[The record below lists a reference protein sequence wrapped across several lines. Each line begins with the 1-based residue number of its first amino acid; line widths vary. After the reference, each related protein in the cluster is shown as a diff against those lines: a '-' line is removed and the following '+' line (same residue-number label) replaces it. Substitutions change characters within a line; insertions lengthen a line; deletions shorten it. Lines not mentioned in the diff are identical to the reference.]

1 MRKNTTSPH
10 PFPRITNVHNQL
22 AQKLVFCTQMQPEI
36 SIVIPL
42 FNEEESLPELLEWIR
57 KVCIAHQLTYEVIMI
72 DDGSTDNSWATI
84 QQLAAKDSNIKAIRF
99 QRNYGKSPALYMGFK
114 AAEGNVVITMDADL
128 QDSPDEIPD
137 LYRMI
142 TTEGYDL
149 VSGWKKVRYD
159 NAITKNLPSKLYNG
173 TNRLITGIKLHDMN
187 CGLKAYKRK
196 VIKSIEVYGEMH
208 RFIPV
213 LAKHAGFKKIGEK
226 VVQHRPRKYG
236 SSKFGWER
244 FINGFLD
251 LLSIQF
257 ISRFGKKPMHFFGV
271 FGALTFLTGF
281 VLVALLVID
290 KIRLGDQMGVTNKPA
305 FYMALTSMIMGTLF
319 FLAGFLAELIVRNA
333 SDRNHYMTEE
343 KIGL

>member
-1 MRKNTTSPH
+1 M
-10 PFPRITNVHNQL
+10 QL
-22 AQKLVFCTQMQPEI
+22 DI

-42 FNEEESLPELLEWIR
+42 YNEEESLPELVAWIEC
-57 KVCIAHQLTYEVIMI
+57 VCMQHEYSYEVIMI
-72 DDGSTDNSWATI
+72 DDGSTDTSWDVIKELTK
-84 QQLAAKDSNIKAIRF
+84 QYPTVKAIKF

-114 AAEGNVVITMDADL
+114 AAKGNVVITMDADL
-128 QDSPDEIPD
+128 QDSPDEIPG
-137 LYRMI
+137 LYEMI
-142 TTEGYDL
+142 IKDGYDL

-159 NAITKNLPSKLYNG
+159 NAITKNLPSKLYNAV
-173 TNRLITGIKLHDMN
+173 NRRLSGIKLHDMN

-196 VIKSIEVYGEMH
+196 VVKSIEVYGEMH

-236 SSKFGWER
+236 VSKFGWER

-257 ISRFGKKPMHFFGV
+257 VSRFGKKPMHL
-271 FGALTFLTGF
+271 FGALGAFTFLAGF
-281 VLVALLVID
+281 VVVFWLIIERWNEGASFGLTHKV
-290 KIRLGDQMGVTNKPA
+290 G
-305 FYMALTSMIMGTLF
+305 FYLAPPIMIIGTLF
-319 FLAGFLAELIVRNA
+319 FLTGFIGELVVRNA
-333 SDRNHYMTEE
+333 ADRNMYLTEE

>member
-1 MRKNTTSPH
+1 MYFS
-10 PFPRITNVHNQL
+10 
-22 AQKLVFCTQMQPEI
+22 TQMQPDI

-42 FNEEESLPELLEWIR
+42 YNEEESLPELVEWVDR
-57 KVCIAHQLTYEVIMI
+57 VCKTNNYLYEVILV
-72 DDGSTDNSWATI
+72 DDGSTDNSWEVVK
-84 QQLAAKDSNIKAIRF
+84 QLSARLPTVRGIRF
-99 QRNYGKSPALYMGFK
+99 QRNYGKSPALYVGFK

-128 QDSPDEIPD
+128 QDSPDEIPE
-137 LYRMI
+137 LYSMI
-142 TTEGYDL
+142 VNDGYDL

-173 TNRLITGIKLHDMN
+173 VNRWLTGIKLHDMN

-196 VIKSIEVYGEMH
+196 VIKSIDVYGEMH

-257 ISRFGKKPMHFFGV
+257 TSRFGKKPMHFFGV
-271 FGALTFLTGF
+271 LGALTFLTGF
-281 VLVALLVID
+281 IFITQLIIEKL
-290 KIRLGDQMGVTNKPA
+290 RLGANVGLTNKPA
-305 FYMALTSMIMGTLF
+305 FYIALTSMIMGTLF
-319 FLAGFLAELIVRNA
+319 FLSGFVAELVVRNA
-333 SDRNHYMTEE
+333 ADRNDYITEE
-343 KIGL
+343 NTGF